1 MSTFFGPVNRKM
13 AETCKGRKCGD
24 AYQLTEGGLK
34 FYKAAQC
41 KKLCPPGSTSGLC
54 KACDAAMA
62 SNMASGTK
70 KFHGTVNAPVPNW
83 SHIYDREAGAM
94 SKWGIEKAALELK
107 KTAGETVAVA
117 KSAVASATAVAG
129 PKSAPVKAAKA
140 AVVKAVAAETVA
152 KKAVVSVADFL
163 ANVRKEAAAAERK
176 EEAAVAVVE
185 KAVTAVVGAEKAVVK
200 AVRKTAKRQSS
211 SNRGSIG
218 AAGRRSPNMF
228 ASSSSANRGSRRAT
242 GSRATNTF
250 TSSGTLG
257 YNRAARPVTPES
269 ERKLR
274 KKTRKAQFGWKE
286 QVSKKPFRV
295 SRTPSEGAASE
306 NMNFRTSSGGDTM
319 YEWELP
325 ENRLPGAAGTRAP
338 QPSPAAS
345 SGSSFKDVRKPGAM
359 IPLPTGMSYF

>member
-1 MSTFFGPVNRKM
+1 VSTFFGPVNRKM

-41 KKLCPPGSTSGLC
+41 KKACPPGSTSGLC

-62 SNMASGTK
+62 SNMAAGTK

-83 SHIYDREAGAM
+83 SHIYDREAGVM
-94 SKWGIEKAALELK
+94 SKWGVEKAALELK

-117 KSAVASATAVAG
+117 KEAVATASAAAG
-129 PKSAPVKAAKA
+129 PKSAPAKVAKA
-140 AVVKAVAAETVA
+140 AVVKAVAAEGVA
-152 KKAVVSVADFL
+152 KKAVVSVAAFM
-163 ANVRKEAAAAERK
+163 ANVRKEADAAERK
-176 EEAAVAVVE
+176 EAVAVAQVE

-200 AVRKTAKRQSS
+200 AVRAVSKKVS
-211 SNRGSIG
+211 SNRGSMG
-218 AAGRRSPNMF
+218 AAGRRSPNVF

-250 TSSGTLG
+250 TSTGTLG
-257 YNRAARPVTPES
+257 YNRAARPVTPSS

-286 QVSKKPFRV
+286 QVSKKPFRI

-306 NMNFRTSSGGDTM
+306 NMNFRTSSGGKTP
-319 YEWELP
+319 YEWELGP
-325 ENRLPGAAGTRAP
+325 NKLPGAAGTRAP

-345 SGSSFKDVRKPGAM
+345 SGSPFQDVRKAGAVIPLPGAM
-359 IPLPTGMSYF
+359 SYF

>member
-1 MSTFFGPVNRKM
+1 M

-41 KKLCPPGSTSGLC
+41 KKACPPGSTSGLC

-62 SNMASGTK
+62 SNMAAGTK

-83 SHIYDREAGAM
+83 SHIYDREAGVM
-94 SKWGIEKAALELK
+94 SKWGVEKAALELK

-117 KSAVASATAVAG
+117 KEAVATASAAAG
-129 PKSAPVKAAKA
+129 PKSAPAKAAKA
-140 AVVKAVAAETVA
+140 AVVKAVAAESVA
-152 KKAVVSVADFL
+152 KKAVVSVADFM
-163 ANVRKEAAAAERK
+163 ANVRKEAEAAERK
-176 EEAAVAVVE
+176 EAVAVATVE
-185 KAVTAVVGAEKAVVK
+185 KAVVAVVGAEKAVVK
-200 AVRKTAKRQSS
+200 AVRAVSKKVS
-211 SNRGSIG
+211 SNRGSMG
-218 AAGRRSPNMF
+218 AAGRRSPNVF
-228 ASSSSANRGSRRAT
+228 ASSSSNRGSRRAT

-257 YNRAARPVTPES
+257 YNRGARAVTPES

-286 QVSKKPFRV
+286 QVSKKPFHI

-306 NMNFRTSSGGDTM
+306 NMNFRTSSGEGTM
-319 YEWELP
+319 YEWEMP
-325 ENRLPGAAGTRAP
+325 ENKLPGAPGTRAP
-338 QPSPAAS
+338 QPSPAVS
-345 SGSSFKDVRKPGAM
+345 SGSPFKGVRKAGNV
-359 IPLPTGMSYF
+359 IPLPVAMSYF